1 MSRQEIRRIYRTA
14 QKEDFPQVLRLELG
28 GKVFEYSKV
37 QWTIGGEDRGL
48 RYGTNPHQ
56 KAALYKAKHSQG
68 GIGNVEWVKWGKDG
82 PSATNIEDG
91 SHGLRIVRYFDEPAV
106 AVMKHLNPSGVS
118 IGRKGELL
126 SFVYARARD
135 ADPRAAFGSVVVLNR
150 RVDKLTAEELTKTFV
165 EVVYAPDYEESA
177 ISVLQAKKDI
187 RVGKIPVPDHDSNS
201 PDIVVLDDGS
211 LILEDSYRT
220 GLRSLEQLRMLPVI
234 TKRSPS
240 EAEYHALLHSWWV
253 VCEVRSNGVVFWK
266 DDGSQAIGTGQ
277 QDRIGAIESCIEK
290 AHRFGHDLKGSVMA
304 SDGFLPNID
313 NVEAV
318 AREGV
323 SAIVQPGGSVEDQEL
338 IRACDQH
345 GIGRVMTGERSF
357 RHFRENDNL
366 AYSERVEIPS
376 VLA

>member
-1 MSRQEIRRIYRTA
+1 MSKQEIRRIYRTA
-14 QKEDFPQVLRLELG
+14 LKEDFPQVLRLELG
-28 GKVFEYSKV
+28 GEVFEYSKV
-37 QWTIGGEDRGL
+37 HWTIGGENRGL

-56 KAALYKAKHSQG
+56 KAALYKAKHSEG
-68 GIGNVEWVKWGKDG
+68 GIGSVEWIKWGKDG

-91 SHGLRIVRYFDEPAV
+91 SHGLRIVGYFSEPAV

-118 IGRKGELL
+118 GGRGGESL
-126 SFVYARARD
+126 SSVYARARD

-187 RVGKIPVPDHDSNS
+187 RVGKIPMPDHDSNS

-220 GLRSLEQLRMLPVI
+220 RLQSLEQLRMLPVI

-290 AHRFGHDLKGSVMA
+290 AHRFGHDLTGSVMA

-345 GIGRVMTGERSF
+345 GITMVLTGERSF
-357 RHFRENDNL
+357 RHF
-366 AYSERVEIPS
+366 
-376 VLA
+376 